1 MKALPEQNLIFEIKS
16 ALNFK
21 SQGNENIELF
31 PQGTYNFQKLWNET
45 LVTAD

>member
-21 SQGNENIELF
+21 SQGNEKIELF
-31 PQGTYNFQKLWNET
+31 PQGDLPLLK
-45 LVTAD
+45 VVK